1 MEGTNGNFGEIDKSK
16 GWDISTSTKTGMP
29 TEAPR
34 RTEFQG
40 ASSLRDLKAQKK
52 YNKAYDTYSSMFNNA
67 ANRNTIDSQLEKL
80 KK

>member
-1 MEGTNGNFGEIDKSK
+1 
-16 GWDISTSTKTGMP
+16 MP
-29 TEAPR
+29 TETPR

-52 YNKAYDTYSSMFNNA
+52 YNKAYNAYSSMMNNPV
-67 ANRNTIDSQLEKL
+67 NRNTIDSQLEKL